1 MSFQPVIPMSGYAGW
16 RFLQR
21 TMDTQKMAFVESAP
35 IKRAED
41 YFREKI
47 GAVRTAEDLV
57 SDRRLLEVAL
67 GAFGLDDDIN
77 NRFFIRKILED
88 GTLKPEALAN
98 KLADKRYA
106 AFSRAFGFADLGGL
120 TGISGFADKIIAKYE
135 DRQFERAV
143 GEQNDQMRLALN
155 LQSGIKTVLE
165 QANGE
170 TARWFSIMGDAP
182 LRSVFQTALG
192 FGTGFASIDLDQQL
206 TGFRERS
213 QAVFGTADPA
223 EFADP
228 SLQEKVIRLFMIR
241 AEAANV
247 ASTSAG
253 SIALS
258 LLRFGQ

>member
-1 MSFQPVIPMSGYAGW
+1 VIPISGYAGW

-21 TMDTQKMAFVESAP
+21 TMETQKTAFIESAP
-35 IKRAED
+35 IQRAED
-41 YFREKI
+41 YFHEKI

-88 GTLKPEALAN
+88 GTLNPDALAN

-120 TGISGFADKIIAKYE
+120 NSTSGFADKIITKYE

-155 LQSGIKTVLE
+155 LQSGMKTILE
-165 QANGE
+165 QASGE

-192 FGTGFASIDLDQQL
+192 FPSSFASIDLDQQL
-206 TGFRERS
+206 AGFRDRS

-223 EFADP
+223 DFADP
-228 SLQEKVIRLFMIR
+228 ELQEKMIRLFMIR
-241 AEAANV
+241 AEAVNV
-247 ASTSAG
+247 ASTSSG
-253 SIALS
+253 SVALS
-258 LLRFGQ
+258 LLRYGQ